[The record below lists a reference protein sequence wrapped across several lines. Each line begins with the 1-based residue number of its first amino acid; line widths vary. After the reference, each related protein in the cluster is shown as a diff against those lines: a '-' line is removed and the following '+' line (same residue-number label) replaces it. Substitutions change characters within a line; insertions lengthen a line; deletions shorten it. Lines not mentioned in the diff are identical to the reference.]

1 LQCSGPK
8 IYGPGESWY
17 EMPGCHHVRSE
28 NVGEDGEEAQFVANL
43 VIDSSRLEAAENA
56 IAGVFII
63 DAEEEEKLK
72 LKKSVG

>member
-1 LQCSGPK
+1 
-8 IYGPGESWY
+8 
-17 EMPGCHHVRSE
+17 MPGCHHVRS
-28 NVGEDGEEAQFVANL
+28 EDGEEAQFVANL